1 MKSNKQ
7 RRTEIMARRHAR
19 AAAKQAAT
27 ARRSSARQLS
37 EMTFVEPWMVALNNS
52 FAVPR
57 RQYSDYAFTCRDCA
71 KPQVW
76 TAARQHW
83 WYEVAGGHVWSRAV
97 RCAPC
102 REAERL
108 RVKVARQIAEAGLA
122 RKRERLAVVVA
133 SEERANEA

>member
-1 MKSNKQ
+1 LKQ
-7 RRTEIMARRHAR
+7 VAQWRR
-19 AAAKQAAT
+19 
-27 ARRSSARQLS
+27 ARQSLAAQ
-37 EMTFVEPWMVALNNS
+37 TFTEPWLVALNNS

-57 RQYSDYAFTCRDCA
+57 LAYSDYSFTCQDCG

-83 WYEVAGGHVWSRAV
+83 WYEMAGGHVWSRAV

-108 RVKVARQIAEAGLA
+108 RVKLARQASAAGMLRKLA
-122 RKRERLAVVVA
+122 RARA
-133 SEERANEA
+133 SSSA